1 MSEEKFD
8 LPHASPVVP
17 AMLTGDSPIQF
28 QCHKGISCFNAC
40 CKNIDIQLTP
50 YDILR
55 LKKRL
60 NISADE
66 FLPKYTFPF
75 EIDAHGLPGVKLA
88 PVEGGSAC
96 QFMTDEGCS
105 VYEDRPTSCRYY
117 PLGLLSMRKKG
128 ASVDEQSYALVVE
141 DHCKGH
147 LEERSLTVD
156 EYREE
161 QGLKEYDDHTRGWRQ
176 LILKKKSAGP
186 AIGKPSQLSLQL
198 FFMASYHI
206 DQFQKFVTSEQ
217 FLANYDLDPG
227 QLEKLKTDQLGVI
240 DFGVRFLKQV
250 LFGEETVPVQA
261 DAARKRE
268 EHIKKRAQE
277 AHEIARAQAELATK
291 QAGKEGT

>member
-8 LPHASPVVP
+8 LPYEGPVVP
-17 AMLTGDSPIQF
+17 EMLTDDSPIQF
-28 QCHKGISCFNAC
+28 QCHQGISCFNAC

-60 NISADE
+60 NISTDE

-75 EIDAHGLPGVKLA
+75 EIDAHALPGVKLA
-88 PVEGGSAC
+88 PVDGGSAC

-105 VYEDRPTSCRYY
+105 VYEDRPTSCRYC
-117 PLGLLSMRKKG
+117 PLGLLSMRKRG
-128 ASVDEQSYALVVE
+128 ASDDEQFYALVVE

-147 LEERSLTVD
+147 LEERSLRVD

-206 DQFQKFVTSEQ
+206 
-217 FLANYDLDPG
+217 N
-227 QLEKLKTDQLGVI
+227 
-240 DFGVRFLKQV
+240 
-250 LFGEETVPVQA
+250 
-261 DAARKRE
+261 
-268 EHIKKRAQE
+268 
-277 AHEIARAQAELATK
+277 
-291 QAGKEGT
+291 